1 METSNLGIMGGTFN
15 PIHLGHLMIA
25 EEARQRFH
33 LSQVL
38 FIPAYL
44 PPHKEVDGATAQQR
58 LEMTRLAVADN
69 PYFAV
74 SDMEIRRGGRSYT
87 ADTIRLLKEQ
97 YGPERVLYFI
107 AGTDTIQ
114 DLPNWHHP
122 SYVLESCQ
130 FIGASRQMGRKQSI
144 ISYAISVFWGPIS
157 ISWKYLPWICLPQI
171 CVIASVMACLC
182 GTLSHRPFVNISKK
196 MEYINV
202 CRRIKRAN

>member
-130 FIGASRQMGRKQSI
+130 FIGASRPDGTEAIDNI
-144 ISYAISVFWGPIS
+144 IRYFGVLGTHIHKLEVPAMDLSSTDLRYRIRHGLSVR
-157 ISWKYLPWICLPQI
+157 YLIPQAV
-171 CVIASVMACLC
+171 C
-182 GTLSHRPFVNISKK
+182 
-196 MEYINV
+196 EYIEKNGV
-202 CRRIKRAN
+202 YQCV

>member
-122 SYVLESCQ
+122 SYILESCQ
-130 FIGASRQMGRKQSI
+130 FIGASRPDGTEAIDNIIRYFGVLGTHIHKLEVPAMDLSSTDLRYRIRHGLSVRYLIPQS
-144 ISYAISVFWGPIS
+144 V
-157 ISWKYLPWICLPQI
+157 C
-171 CVIASVMACLC
+171 
-182 GTLSHRPFVNISKK
+182 
-196 MEYINV
+196 EYIEKNGV
-202 CRRIKRAN
+202 YQCV